1 MTMNRTTNPSQ
12 FIYRN
17 WIGLAG
23 LIGIIL
29 TAQPAMGQEEDKF
42 EEVDR
47 IEYNMTLD
55 LLDRVAVSASV
66 DGVIKSISGRP
77 GSPTIKDQ
85 PLIELDT
92 ERREK
97 ELAVAHYDYR
107 ALKIK
112 AQNDAS
118 ERSRRAREYSARVN
132 LQKLQEVTT
141 RYQVNVPA
149 LELVRAES
157 QLQEASS
164 DRAGARQE
172 LSQFKF
178 EAAAK
183 YKESEL
189 LKFDLRKSTINSQY
203 DGTISEVEKHVGEFV
218 QAGETIVELYRMD
231 RLSGVVLVNRK
242 QLLPEEAIGVTG
254 KLVIKSNDGSRS
266 HRITIV
272 RTMPR
277 VDVDGKYRAFVEIDN
292 EKHASGNWRL
302 LPGMTG
308 RATFELGQDVQ
319 RKKRI
324 NNDRLT
330 SRGTAQG
337 LGLVSTD

>member
-1 MTMNRTTNPSQ
+1 M
-12 FIYRN
+12 
-17 WIGLAG
+17 
-23 LIGIIL
+23 
-29 TAQPAMGQEEDKF
+29 
-42 EEVDR
+42 
-47 IEYNMTLD
+47 
-55 LLDRVAVSASV
+55 
-66 DGVIKSISGRP
+66 
-77 GSPTIKDQ
+77 
-85 PLIELDT
+85 
-92 ERREK
+92 
-97 ELAVAHYDYR
+97 
-107 ALKIK
+107 
-112 AQNDAS
+112 
-118 ERSRRAREYSARVN
+118 
-132 LQKLQEVTT
+132 
-141 RYQVNVPA
+141 
-149 LELVRAES
+149 
-157 QLQEASS
+157 
-164 DRAGARQE
+164 
-172 LSQFKF
+172 
-178 EAAAK
+178 
-183 YKESEL
+183 
-189 LKFDLRKSTINSQY
+189 
-203 DGTISEVEKHVGEFV
+203 